1 MKKLFCMIALGAI
14 SFGSVFAAAP
24 VNTGKTIMLNDTV
37 KMKKKKVKMKTD
49 SSKVKIKMKKDT
61 TKV

>member
-24 VNTGKTIMLNDTV
+24 VRHTNAVQTDTV
-37 KMKKKKVKMKTD
+37 KVKKKVKK
-49 SSKVKIKMKKDT
+49 KKDGT
-61 TKV
+61 TKVKVKKDSVATH